1 MNQTRFV
8 PAESDSEI
16 QDIAMLAEEIW
27 HEHFTDIIGKEQ
39 VDYMVE
45 KFQSFPALKEQIQN
59 GYEYFQIYSSHT
71 IRNSGRNSA
80 GRMVFLYFL

>member
-1 MNQTRFV
+1 MKQTRFV
-8 PAESDSEI
+8 PARSDSEI
-16 QDIAMLAEEIW
+16 HDIAVLAEEIW

-59 GYEYFQIYSSHT
+59 GYEYFQIYASHT
-71 IRNSGRNSA
+71 MAGYTGIHEEDGR
-80 GRMVFLYFL
+80 